1 MRIYTTEMERGT
13 HMEQGQAEKILEMG
27 IQLTSERNYDELLA
41 KIIDCA
47 METTNCDGGTLYLYE
62 QEQLNFCVMKT
73 KSLGINQTGQEKKT
87 FPPVPMHE
95 KNVCAYAAL
104 HRKLLNIEDVYD
116 CQEFDFSG
124 PREYDKLSGYRTQ
137 SMMVF
142 PLVNHEDALVG
153 VVQLLN
159 AMDAQGQVIPFRTEY
174 EKVLQSLGSQ
184 AAVSVSNMQFIQE
197 IEQLMISITQVF
209 TDAIDTRIPY
219 NFYHSRNVYLYVQLL
234 VDYINEQ
241 HEKGLVEK
249 YFEPTARSELL
260 MAALMHDIGKLVIPN
275 EVIDKTT
282 RLGNKLPLVL
292 EHFDHLSAL
301 YHIDYLEGR
310 IPRDEWVGIKND
322 LLDARVRVEEL
333 NRKSKLSQED
343 IDYVKQLAQRNYT
356 SASGTQIS
364 FLSLYEAECLEVPA
378 GNLTR
383 AERDVIRSHVKYTE
397 KYLKKMNFG
406 KRYPH
411 LIQWAGAHHE
421 MLDGSGYPRGL
432 RGDEISYES
441 RILTIVDV
449 FEALTSADRPYK
461 KAMEESK
468 ALNILGDM
476 VKEGKL
482 DSDILKLFQ
491 EALEQKE
498 GKLQLF
504 HQTDE
509 NDKEYGDA

>member
-1 MRIYTTEMERGT
+1 MERGIY
-13 HMEQGQAEKILEMG
+13 MEQGQAEKILEMG
-27 IQLTSERNYDELLA
+27 IQLTSERNYDVLLM

-62 QEQLNFCVMKT
+62 DGQLSFSIMKT
-73 KSLGINQTGQEKKT
+73 KSLGINRGGQET
-87 FPPVPMHE
+87 EALPPVPMNE
-95 KNVCAYAAL
+95 KNVCACAAL
-104 HRKLLNIEDVYD
+104 QRKLLNIEDAYN

-124 PREYDKLSGYRTQ
+124 PREYDKMTGYRTQ
-137 SMMVF
+137 SMLVF
-142 PLVNHEDALVG
+142 PLVSHEGELVG
-153 VVQLLN
+153 VVQLIN
-159 AMDAQGQVIPFRTEY
+159 AMDEQGKVIPFRTEY
-174 EKVLQSLGSQ
+174 EKILESLGSQ
-184 AAVSVSNMQFIQE
+184 AAVSVSNMQFVQE

-249 YFEPTARSELL
+249 HFEPSVRSELL

-310 IPRDEWVGIKND
+310 ISRDEWIGIKNE
-322 LLDARVRVEEL
+322 LLDARIRVEDL
-333 NRKSKLSQED
+333 NRKPKLSQED
-343 IDYVKQLAQRNYT
+343 VDYVRALAQRTYT
-356 SASGTQIS
+356 NTNGTQIS
-364 FLSLYEAECLEVPA
+364 FLSLYEAECLEVPS
-378 GNLTR
+378 GNLTK
-383 AERDVIRSHVKYTE
+383 AERDIIRSHVKYTE

-432 RGDEISYES
+432 KGDEITYES

-468 ALNILGDM
+468 ALSILTSM
-476 VKEGKL
+476 AEEGKL
-482 DSDILKLFQ
+482 DPDILQLFK
-491 EALEQKE
+491 EALEQKKD
-498 GKLQLF
+498 KLQLF

-509 NDKEYGDA
+509 KE

>member
-1 MRIYTTEMERGT
+1 MD
-13 HMEQGQAEKILEMG
+13 QGQTEKILEMG

-41 KIIDCA
+41 RIIECA
-47 METTNCDGGTLYLYE
+47 MEITNCDGGTLYLYE
-62 QEQLNFCVMKT
+62 EEKLNFCIMKT
-73 KSLGINQTGQEKKT
+73 KSLGINQKGKEVKK
-87 FPPVPMHE
+87 FPPVPMNE

-104 HRKLLNIEDVYD
+104 HRKLLNIGDAYH

-124 PREYDKLSGYRTQ
+124 PREYDKLTGYRTR

-142 PLVNHEDALVG
+142 PLVNHEGGLVG
-153 VVQLLN
+153 VVQLIN
-159 AMDAQGQVIPFRTEY
+159 AMDAADQVIPFRKEY

-184 AAVSVSNMQFIQE
+184 AAVSVSNMQFVQE

-219 NFYHSRNVYLYVQLL
+219 NFYHSRNVNLYVQLL

-249 YFEPTARSELL
+249 YFEPSVRSELL

-301 YHIDYLEGR
+301 YHIDFLEGR
-310 IPRDEWVGIKND
+310 ISRDEWIGIKNE
-322 LLDARVRVEEL
+322 LLDARNRVEDL
-333 NRKSKLSQED
+333 NRKPRLSQED
-343 IDYVKQLAQRNYT
+343 IDYVKKLAQRTYT
-356 SASGTQIS
+356 STSGTQIS
-364 FLSLYEAECLEVPA
+364 FLSLYEAECLEVPT
-378 GNLTR
+378 GNLTG
-383 AERDVIRSHVKYTE
+383 AERDIIRSHVKYTE

-432 RGDEISYES
+432 KGEEISYES

-468 ALNILGDM
+468 ALNILSEM
-476 VKEGKL
+476 AEEGKL
-482 DSDILKLFQ
+482 DKDILKLFK
-491 EALEQKE
+491 EALEK
-498 GKLQLF
+498 KKDTLRLF
-504 HQTDE
+504 HQTDVQE
-509 NDKEYGDA
+509 

>member
-1 MRIYTTEMERGT
+1 
-13 HMEQGQAEKILEMG
+13 MEQRQMEKILEMG
-27 IQLTSERNYDELLA
+27 IQLTSERNYDELLSR
-41 KIIDCA
+41 IIDCA
-47 METTNCDGGTLYLYE
+47 MEITNCDGGTLYLYG
-62 QEQLNFCVMKT
+62 QEKLNFCIMKT
-73 KSLGINQTGQEKKT
+73 KSLGINQKWQEVKT
-87 FPPVPMHE
+87 FPPVPMNE
-95 KNVCAYAAL
+95 KNVCACAAL
-104 HRKLLNIEDVYD
+104 HRKLLNIADAYN

-124 PREYDKLSGYRTQ
+124 PREYDKLTGYRSQ
-137 SMMVF
+137 SILVF
-142 PLVNHEDALVG
+142 PLVNHEDELVG
-153 VVQLLN
+153 VVQLIN
-159 AMDAQGQVIPFRTEY
+159 AMDTQGRVIPFRAEY

-184 AAVSVSNMQFIQE
+184 AAVSVSNMRFMQE

-241 HEKGLVEK
+241 YEKGLVEK
-249 YFEPTARSELL
+249 YFEPSARSELL

-310 IPRDEWVGIKND
+310 ISRDEWIGIKNE
-322 LLDARVRVEEL
+322 LLDARIRVEEL
-333 NRKSKLSQED
+333 NRKPRLSPEDLVYVEELSQ
-343 IDYVKQLAQRNYT
+343 KNYT
-356 SASGTQIS
+356 NANGTQIS
-364 FLSLYEAECLEVPA
+364 YLSLYEAECLEIQT

-383 AERDVIRSHVKYTE
+383 AERDIIRSHVKYTE

-421 MLDGSGYPRGL
+421 MLDGSGYPEGL
-432 RGDEISYES
+432 KGDEITYES

-468 ALNILGDM
+468 ALKILSEM
-476 VKEGKL
+476 AEEGKL
-482 DSDILKLFQ
+482 DPGILELFKQ
-491 EALEQKE
+491 ALEQKKD
-498 GKLQLF
+498 KLQLF
-504 HQTDE
+504 H
-509 NDKEYGDA
+509 